1 MTPRYGFVDNSAY
14 YEIAF
19 QAPMLYYYD
28 KYYPDFQKVV
38 ESFQLTAAPG
48 LAKK

>member
-1 MTPRYGFVDNSAY
+1 VEYGLADKSGY
-14 YEIAF
+14 YLLDYF
-19 QAPMLYYYD
+19 APTLYYFD

-48 LAKK
+48 AAKK